1 MTSRVSLRYVPEFF
15 YASKENSVQFSK
27 ATTAKPRL
35 QLSSLPPRWAFGTTP
50 ILSTNPNTLLRWIW
64 QIISTNGRMTS
75 RKRNSK
81 TAHPTLLSWWYYRWM
96 WTTNWTAF
104 HWPCWV
110 NRFKH
115 YFMKQAFRVYFEKK
129 PLKNCLLKRWK
140 TSRLT
145 AMPRALRMFILHIGH
160 VRWSSSHGS
169 TQLLWNKCLQR
180 NESNKSTQN
189 HIKMASMHTS
199 KQWKL
204 HFQCVTMLTV
214 RCNTS
219 YDETMKS
226 WTKVFQIM
234 WKSFNAAATT
244 SKSVLL
250 TAFLHLSDSLPHQSP
265 WWSRWKWHLGTP
277 PSASV
282 S

>member
-1 MTSRVSLRYVPEFF
+1 MLVSSSAHGHPDGLF
-15 YASKENSVQFSK
+15 AQ
-27 ATTAKPRL
+27 L
-35 QLSSLPPRWAFGTTP
+35 QYCQPIPTLYLGESGKSSLLMDRWHHR
-50 ILSTNPNTLLRWIW
+50 N
-64 QIISTNGRMTS
+64 
-75 RKRNSK
+75 RNSK
-81 TAHPTLLSWWYYRWM
+81 TAHPTLLSWWYYWWM
-96 WTTNWTAF
+96 WTTNWTAL
-104 HWPCWV
+104 HWLCWI

-115 YFMKQAFRVYFEKK
+115 YFMKQAFRLHCKK
-129 PLKNCLLKRWK
+129 KKKLKNCLLKRWK
-140 TSRLT
+140 TRLT

-189 HIKMASMHTS
+189 HIRMASMHTS

-204 HFQCVTMLTV
+204 HFQCVTMLIV
-214 RCNTS
+214 SCNTS

-226 WTKVFQIM
+226 WTKVFQVM
-234 WKSFNAAATT
+234 WKSFNPAATT
-244 SKSVLL
+244 YKSVLL

-265 WWSRWKWHLGTP
+265 WWSQWKWHLGTP
-277 PSASV
+277 PSGSV